1 MIVFIG
7 TRRQTHLLR
16 TMRRDARMPEWH
28 CHTYQWLFRTRRLPA
43 ATYIFLGVDRLDH
56 AERRLAGQYYRHIN
70 GLGDGW
76 RALNDPAIAMG
87 RYRLLRSL
95 HTAGVNDFNAYLA
108 AEGVTPAR
116 FPVFIR
122 RNSSSTPPLTGLVTA
137 PKELQAE
144 IDRLIAAGE
153 PPEDLVIIEYA
164 GEPLRPGL
172 FQKQSEYRIADAYIP
187 TPTIYAGDWV
197 VKVSNTIPVPDDVA
211 ERDLKVMENN
221 PFAAVARTAFEIA
234 GIEYGRADIGIV
246 GGRPQIYEI
255 NFNPDVRTQREQ
267 PNASPILARL
277 WDQSDSLFFKA
288 LSEINSSARGTAPT
302 LSNFD
307 LTAFRLR
314 FWRNYAPQ
322 RY

>member
-1 MIVFIG
+1 MIIYIG

-16 TMRRDARMPEWH
+16 TMHRDARMPAWH
-28 CHTYQWLFRTRRLPA
+28 CRTYQWLFRTRRLPA
-43 ATYIFLGVDRLDH
+43 GTYIFLGVDRLDN
-56 AERRLAGQYYRHIN
+56 AERRLAGQFYRHIN
-70 GLGDGW
+70 AQGEGW

-95 HTAGVNDFNAYLA
+95 RAAGVNDFNAYLV
-108 AEGVTPAR
+108 AEDVTPER

-122 RNSSSTPPLTGLVTA
+122 RNSSSTPPLTGLLA
-137 PKELQAE
+137 SPSELRRE

-172 FQKQSEYRIADAYIP
+172 FQKQSAYRVADEYVP

-211 ERDLKVMENN
+211 ERDVDIMQNN
-221 PFAAVARTAFEIA
+221 PYAAVARTAFEIA

-246 GGRPQIYEI
+246 AGRPQIYEI

-267 PNASPILARL
+267 PNASAILGRL

-288 LSEINSSARGTAPT
+288 LSDVDSSVRGSART
-302 LSNFD
+302 LSSFD

>member
-1 MIVFIG
+1 MIIYIG

-16 TMRRDARMPEWH
+16 TMHRDARMPAWH
-28 CHTYQWLFRTRRLPA
+28 CRTYQWLFRTRRLPA
-43 ATYIFLGVDRLDH
+43 GTYIFLGVDRLDN
-56 AERRLAGQYYRHIN
+56 AERRLAGQFYRHIN
-70 GLGDGW
+70 AQGEGW

-95 HTAGVNDFNAYLA
+95 HAAGINDFNAYLV
-108 AEGVTPAR
+108 AENLTPQR

-122 RNSSSTPPLTGLVTA
+122 RNSSSTPPLT
-137 PKELQAE
+137 ELLATPNALRGE
-144 IDRLIAAGE
+144 IDRLLAAGE
-153 PPEDLVIIEYA
+153 PPEDLVVIEYF

-172 FQKQSEYRIADAYIP
+172 FQKQSAYRIADRYIP

-211 ERDLKVMENN
+211 ERDVAIMTSN
-221 PFAAVARTAFEIA
+221 PFAAVARAAVEIA

-246 GGRPQIYEI
+246 AGRPQIYEI

-267 PNASPILARL
+267 PNASAILGRL

-288 LSEINSSARGTAPT
+288 LSDVDSSVRGSART
-302 LSNFD
+302 LSSFD